1 MTNSTNT
8 SSNITADEI
17 NHLKTWIGK
26 TETLHDVATLF
37 PVQALAAT
45 FNQSQQYKEGDVLP
59 ELWHWL
65 YFLPHAPLSEVG
77 PDGHPKRGGFL
88 PPVPL
93 PRRMWAGSRL
103 TWHKALKIGE
113 KITRHSTIKSVE
125 HKAGRSS
132 GDLIFVTVKHE
143 ISNESGLA
151 ISEEHDIVYRSVPT
165 EGDKPAAPVI
175 IEDKPD
181 WNKEIIPSEVL
192 LFRYSALTFN
202 GHRIH
207 YDRKY
212 VNEVEI
218 YPGLIVHGPMIAT
231 LLIELLHENLP
242 NRRLKTYEFR
252 AIRPLFDIHHFEV
265 NGKAQNDGS
274 ISLWTKNYEGFA
286 SMKATATLATK

>member
-1 MTNSTNT
+1 MTEPIASP
-8 SSNITADEI
+8 ITADEVA
-17 NHLKTWIGK
+17 HLKTWIGK
-26 TETLHDVATLF
+26 TEVLHDEVSLF
-37 PVQALAAT
+37 PVKALAASFDQT
-45 FNQSQQYKEGDVLP
+45 ILYQVGDVLP

-65 YFLPHAPLSEVG
+65 YFLPHAQLAEVG

-93 PRRMWAGSRL
+93 PRRMWAGGRF
-103 TWHKALKIGE
+103 TWHHPLRIGE
-113 KITRHSTIKSVE
+113 TIKRQSTITNVE

-143 ISNESGLA
+143 ISNQDGLA
-151 ISEEHDIVYRSVPT
+151 LVEEHDIVYRPVPA
-165 EGDKPAAPVI
+165 EQGQLAAPVI
-175 IEDKPD
+175 IDVLPD
-181 WNKEIIPSEVL
+181 WKKTIIPNEVL

-242 NRRLKTYEFR
+242 NRRLRDYEFR

-265 NGKAQNDGS
+265 NGKLLDDGK
-274 ISLWTKNYEGFA
+274 ISLWTTNHEGFA
-286 SMKATATLATK
+286 SMKATARLAD

>member
-1 MTNSTNT
+1 M
-8 SSNITADEI
+8 SNLPTQQISPEEI
-17 NHLKTWIGK
+17 AHLKTWIGK
-26 TETLHDVATLF
+26 TETLHDVVTLF
-37 PVQALAAT
+37 PVQALATT
-45 FNQSQQYKEGDVLP
+45 FNQTTQYKEGDVLP

-65 YFLPHAPLSEVG
+65 YFLPNAPLSEVG

-103 TWHKALKIGE
+103 TWHQPIKVGD
-113 KITRHSTIKSVE
+113 KITRHSTIASVE
-125 HKAGRSS
+125 HKSGRSS

-143 ISNESGLA
+143 ISNDQGLA
-151 ISEEHDIVYRSVPT
+151 ISEEHDIVYRPVPKDT
-165 EGDKPAAPVI
+165 DQLAAPVI
-175 IEDKPD
+175 IDETPD
-181 WNKEIIPSEVL
+181 WQNEIIPSEVL

-231 LLIELLHENLP
+231 MLVELLHEHLP
-242 NRRLKTYEFR
+242 NRRLKDYEFK
-252 AIRPLFDIHHFEV
+252 AIRPLFDIHHFAV
-265 NGKAQNDGS
+265 NGKVQEDGK
-274 ISLWTKNYEGFA
+274 ISLWTKNHEGYA
-286 SMKATATLATK
+286 SMKATATLAN

>member
-1 MTNSTNT
+1 MSNT
-8 SSNITADEI
+8 STPPSLITADELA
-17 NHLKTWIGK
+17 HLKTWIGK
-26 TETLHDVATLF
+26 TETLHDVVTLF
-37 PVQALAAT
+37 PVKALADT
-45 FNQSQQYKEGDVLP
+45 FNQSSAFKEGDVLP

-103 TWHKALKIGE
+103 TWHHPLKIGD
-113 KITRHSTIKSVE
+113 KITRHSTIASVE
-125 HKAGRSS
+125 HKFGRSS

-143 ISNESGLA
+143 ISNQQGLA
-151 ISEEHDIVYRSVPT
+151 ISEEHDIVYRPVPA
-165 EGDKPAAPVI
+165 EGEKGATPVVI
-175 IEDKPD
+175 DDQPD
-181 WNKEIIPSEVL
+181 WKKEIIPSEVL

-231 LLIELLHENLP
+231 FLVELLHEHVP
-242 NRRLKTYEFR
+242 NRRLRHYEFK
-252 AIRPLFDIHHFEV
+252 AMRPLFDIHSFDV
-265 NGKAQNDGS
+265 NGKVGENGT
-274 ISLWTKNYEGFA
+274 ISLWTKNYEGFV
-286 SMKATATLATK
+286 SMKASATLAD

>member
-1 MTNSTNT
+1 MSNSAPATQ
-8 SSNITADEI
+8 SITVEEV
-17 NHLKTWIGK
+17 NHLKEWIGK
-26 TETLHDVATLF
+26 TETLHDVIGLF

-45 FNQSQQYKEGDVLP
+45 FNQVQTYKDGDVLP

-65 YFLPHAPLSEVG
+65 YFLPHALLSEVG

-103 TWHKALKIGE
+103 TWHHPLKIGD

-125 HKAGRSS
+125 HKNGKSS
-132 GDLIFVTVKHE
+132 GDLIFVTVVHE
-143 ISNESGLA
+143 ISNENGLA
-151 ISEEHDIVYRSVPT
+151 ISEEHDIVYRPVPT
-165 EGDKPAAPVI
+165 DNEKPAMPVI
-175 IEDKPD
+175 IEETPD
-181 WNKEIIPSEVL
+181 WSKEIVPNEVL

-231 LLIELLHENLP
+231 LLVELLHEKLP
-242 NRRLKTYEFR
+242 QKRLRTYEFK
-252 AIRPLFDIHHFEV
+252 AIRPLYDIHSFAV
-265 NGKAQNDGS
+265 NGKVLEDGK

-286 SMKATATLATK
+286 SMKATATLA

>member
-1 MTNSTNT
+1 M
-8 SSNITADEI
+8 SNLPNQQISPEEI
-17 NHLKTWIGK
+17 AHLKTWIGK
-26 TETLHDVATLF
+26 TETLHDVVTLF
-37 PVQALAAT
+37 PVQALATT
-45 FNQSQQYKEGDVLP
+45 FNQTTQYKEGDDLP

-65 YFLPHAPLSEVG
+65 YFLPNAPMAEVG

-103 TWHKALKIGE
+103 TWHHPLKVGD
-113 KITRHSTIKSVE
+113 KITRHSSIASVE
-125 HKAGRSS
+125 HKSGRSS

-143 ISNESGLA
+143 ISNAQGLA
-151 ISEEHDIVYRSVPT
+151 ISEEHDIVYRPVPKDT
-165 EGDKPAAPVI
+165 DQLAAPVI
-175 IEDKPD
+175 IDETPD
-181 WNKEIIPSEVL
+181 WHNEIIPSEVL

-231 LLIELLHENLP
+231 MLVELLHENLP
-242 NRRLKTYEFR
+242 KRRLKHYEFK
-252 AIRPLFDIHHFEV
+252 AIRPLFDIHHFAV
-265 NGKAQNDGS
+265 NGKVQEDGK
-274 ISLWTKNYEGFA
+274 ISLWTKNHEGYA
-286 SMKATATLATK
+286 SMKATATLAN